1 MRLKTSIVVSIAL
14 VVLLLVQF
22 ARPIRVACIGDSVT
36 AGNGGASYPVEL
48 QALLGSRFEVKN
60 FGVGARALLK
70 KSNQSYWAAQA
81 FIDAKRFVPDIVIIN
96 LGINDTKSENWE
108 YKDDFEKDYV
118 AMIDEL
124 ASLPSSPRIYLCLPT
139 PLFLEDRFGIRKAV
153 LEQEVIPRIRE
164 VALLRKLPVID
175 LQTPL
180 FDKPELFSD
189 FVHPNSQGMQ
199 IVASSVAA
207 AIKQGGA

>member
-1 MRLKTSIVVSIAL
+1 MRLRVITAVSIGILTL
-14 VVLLLVQF
+14 VCLEF
-22 ARPIRVACIGDSVT
+22 GSPTRVACIGDSVT
-36 AGNGGASYPVEL
+36 AGDASANYPLEL
-48 QALLGSRFEVKN
+48 QTLLGERFDVRN
-60 FGVGARALLK
+60 FGVGASALLK
-70 KSNQSYWAAQA
+70 KSTRSYWVAQA
-81 FIDAKRFVPDIVIIN
+81 FIDAKQFEPDIVIIN
-96 LGINDTKSENWE
+96 LGINDTKVENWE
-108 YKDDFEKDYV
+108 YKDDFQNDYV

-124 ASLPSSPRIYLCLPT
+124 VALPSSPRIYLCLPT

-164 VALLRKLPVID
+164 VALLKKLPIID

-180 FDKPELFSD
+180 ADKPELFGD

-199 IVASSVAA
+199 IVATSVAA